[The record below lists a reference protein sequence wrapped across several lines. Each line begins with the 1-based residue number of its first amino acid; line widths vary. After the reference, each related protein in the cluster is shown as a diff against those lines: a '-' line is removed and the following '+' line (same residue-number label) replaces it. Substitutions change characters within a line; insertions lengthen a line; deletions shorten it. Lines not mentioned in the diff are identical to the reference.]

1 MNFAV
6 HSLNPALATVQRAS
20 MRMLGLGCFTAE
32 ALAEQIDFSACH
44 EGRPTLLCMSRAV
57 FNSDIGALR
66 TRTNLNYA
74 TVSAAAFESLLA
86 PHVPPSERLQT
97 YFNAAFAAAG
107 DGTKRKMLDIAHRFL
122 NAAIA
127 RHPIHAVAV
136 ANTDYWQDE
145 VLKDVCRMLSLPFLV
160 LCRENYAVGHSQ
172 ELLKTR
178 IRQSKFRF
186 RGTGVAVASDITRDT
201 MLASGAYEPDSVSTV
216 GWPRFDTWLDR
227 QADAVPDEKLI
238 VLIAYQQDGY
248 LAPRNFTGAL
258 NAFVKAARQ
267 SGTPERFVIKLKKM
281 AHLKDLLLSC
291 PRLLFSGVKIVAS
304 GPLDD
309 LLRRAAAV
317 VGYNTTGVLEAY
329 LTSAAVVV
337 PWWDDAVRPGRECL
351 ISALDED
358 DRRTAHFPLSPDEL
372 CALLLRAAR
381 GDLPA
386 LGDRQERLMR
396 FRKFVWID
404 MHSSASARFEAFARR
419 YIAYP

>member
-1 MNFAV
+1 MKM
-6 HSLNPALATVQRAS
+6 LAAHRV
-20 MRMLGLGCFTAE
+20 TAE
-32 ALAEQIDFSACH
+32 ALAEQIDFSVCR

-66 TRTNLNYA
+66 SRTNLNYA
-74 TVSAAAFESLLA
+74 TISAAAFESLLA
-86 PHVPPSERLQT
+86 PHVPLSEQVQT
-97 YFNAAFAAAG
+97 YFGAAFAAAE
-107 DGTKRKMLDIAHRFL
+107 DNTKRKLLDIVRRFL
-122 NAAIA
+122 SAAIA

-145 VLKDVCRMLSLPFLV
+145 ALKDACRELSLPFLV

-178 IRQSKFRF
+178 IRQSKFCF
-186 RGTGVAVASDITRDT
+186 RGTGVAVASDNTRNT
-201 MLASGAYEPDSVSTV
+201 MLASGAYEPDSVWTV
-216 GWPRFDTWLDR
+216 GWPRFDTWLDCEG
-227 QADAVPDEKLI
+227 VTLPDEKLV

-258 NAFVKAARQ
+258 NAFAKAARL

-317 VGYNTTGVLEAY
+317 IGYNTTGVLEAY
-329 LTSAAVVV
+329 LTGAAIIV
-337 PWWDDAVRPGRECL
+337 PWWDDAVRPSGECL
-351 ISALDED
+351 ISAFDED
-358 DRRTAHFPLSPDEL
+358 DRRTAYFPASPDKL
-372 CALLLRAAR
+372 LALLSRAAR
-381 GDLPA
+381 GGLPA
-386 LGDRQERLMR
+386 LGSGDERLRR

-404 MHSSASARFEAFARR
+404 KNVSASARFEAFARR